1 MKPPPPAQSAT
12 SLPRAPRDD
21 AGRRIAKYMI
31 TMGIRVGCFV
41 AMVLITPYGWYTWVF
56 ALGAVFLPYVAVVI
70 ANVGQGDKP
79 VAAVSPERTLPSTPA
94 PGEAPQ
100 PAPQVIR
107 IDEAPPSAPRVIRID
122 EAPPTGGRE
131 PER

>member
-21 AGRRIAKYMI
+21 AGARFAKYMI
-31 TMGIRVGCFV
+31 TMGIRVGCFL
-41 AMVLITPYGWYTWVF
+41 AMVLITPYGWYTWIF
-56 ALGAVFLPYVAVVI
+56 AAGAVFLPYIAVVI

-79 VAAVSPERTLPSTPA
+79 VAAVSPERSLETPA
-94 PGEAPQ
+94 PQPEEPSPTPQILRISETPPRAPEQ
-100 PAPQVIR
+100 
-107 IDEAPPSAPRVIRID
+107 
-122 EAPPTGGRE
+122 G